1 LSFDG
6 LLISVPPSQP
16 ARNWEGRSRGK
27 LCLNYGIIL
36 KTMSTKGY
44 NNHPLWPSAP

>member
-16 ARNWEGRSRGK
+16 ARNWEAGVGES
-27 LCLNYGIIL
+27 YV
-36 KTMSTKGY
+36 
-44 NNHPLWPSAP
+44 